1 MPLLP
6 VRSLFW
12 RAFLTFW
19 SAMALILVC
28 GMLFTAAVAWYRVN
42 SLDGLNPGSLAH
54 DAAQIAREDG
64 TDGLERWVAAMDAR
78 YSALNIYLVDASDHD
93 ILGRAL
99 PARLRDWLKD
109 YRAAPPDPFPAAS
122 APSPS
127 VRVSW
132 WDPQLLTL
140 PDGRELLMLFLPF
153 DSSHWE
159 LLGLAPVAL
168 VIVLFA
174 LAVTAPL
181 CWALTRNVTAP
192 LDALRLATQALSAGQ
207 LDARTPARLTRRK
220 DELGL
225 LAQDFDAM
233 ASRLQALVGTREQ
246 LLRTIAHELRSPLA
260 RLQLAVEL
268 ARRKDERLDLQLDRI
283 EREGE
288 RLDALVGNTLAL
300 AKMGA
305 LPEPADMLD
314 LAEVVD
320 AVVEDARFEAGD
332 RNVGIAWERP
342 APLRIQ
348 GDLESLASAIEN
360 VLRNALRFAPTGS
373 SIRLRLLAGLRDVQL
388 EIEDRGPGVPEQ
400 ELGYLFEPF
409 YRSAS
414 GAAMAGSGAGLGL
427 SIARAAVA
435 AHKGRISAS
444 NVLPQGLSVRIEL
457 PLAAT

>member
-1 MPLLP
+1 
-6 VRSLFW
+6 
-12 RAFLTFW
+12 
-19 SAMALILVC
+19 MA
-28 GMLFTAAVAWYRVN
+28 G
-42 SLDGLNPGSLAH
+42 
-54 DAAQIAREDG
+54 
-64 TDGLERWVAAMDAR
+64 
-78 YSALNIYLVDASDHD
+78 
-93 ILGRAL
+93 
-99 PARLRDWLKD
+99 
-109 YRAAPPDPFPAAS
+109 
-122 APSPS
+122 
-127 VRVSW
+127 
-132 WDPQLLTL
+132 
-140 PDGRELLMLFLPF
+140 
-153 DSSHWE
+153 
-159 LLGLAPVAL
+159 
-168 VIVLFA
+168 
-174 LAVTAPL
+174 
-181 CWALTRNVTAP
+181 
-192 LDALRLATQALSAGQ
+192 
-207 LDARTPARLTRRK
+207 
-220 DELGL
+220 
-225 LAQDFDAM
+225 
-233 ASRLQALVGTREQ
+233 RLQALVGTREQ

-342 APLRIQ
+342 APAHPGRPREPGQ
-348 GDLESLASAIEN
+348 RDRERAAQCA
-360 VLRNALRFAPTGS
+360 ALRADGQQHPPAPAGGPARRAIGNRGS
-373 SIRLRLLAGLRDVQL
+373 R
-388 EIEDRGPGVPEQ
+388 PGVPEQ

>member
-1 MPLLP
+1 M
-6 VRSLFW
+6 
-12 RAFLTFW
+12 
-19 SAMALILVC
+19 
-28 GMLFTAAVAWYRVN
+28 
-42 SLDGLNPGSLAH
+42 
-54 DAAQIAREDG
+54 
-64 TDGLERWVAAMDAR
+64 
-78 YSALNIYLVDASDHD
+78 
-93 ILGRAL
+93 
-99 PARLRDWLKD
+99 
-109 YRAAPPDPFPAAS
+109 
-122 APSPS
+122 
-127 VRVSW
+127 RVSW

-192 LDALRLATQALSAGQ
+192 LGALRLATQALSAGQ

-233 ASRLQALVGTREQ
+233 AGRLQALVGTRE

-342 APLRIQ
+342 APAHPGRPRAWPAR
-348 GDLESLASAIEN
+348 SRTCCAMRCASRRRAAASACACWRACATCN
-360 VLRNALRFAPTGS
+360 GNRGSRRACRSRNWAICSSPSTAALGRDHGGQRRRPGPEH
-373 SIRLRLLAGLRDVQL
+373 RAGGGGRPQ
-388 EIEDRGPGVPEQ
+388 GPH
-400 ELGYLFEPF
+400 LGQQCA
-409 YRSAS
+409 AS
-414 GAAMAGSGAGLGL
+414 GIERAHPSCRWPRLETSRRRDLGSGRRPASAGPRPR
-427 SIARAAVA
+427 SDQ
-435 AHKGRISAS
+435 
-444 NVLPQGLSVRIEL
+444 NVMFADTHRRRPSS
-457 PLAAT
+457 T

>member
-1 MPLLP
+1 M
-6 VRSLFW
+6 
-12 RAFLTFW
+12 
-19 SAMALILVC
+19 
-28 GMLFTAAVAWYRVN
+28 
-42 SLDGLNPGSLAH
+42 
-54 DAAQIAREDG
+54 
-64 TDGLERWVAAMDAR
+64 
-78 YSALNIYLVDASDHD
+78 
-93 ILGRAL
+93 
-99 PARLRDWLKD
+99 
-109 YRAAPPDPFPAAS
+109 
-122 APSPS
+122 
-127 VRVSW
+127 
-132 WDPQLLTL
+132 
-140 PDGRELLMLFLPF
+140 
-153 DSSHWE
+153 
-159 LLGLAPVAL
+159 
-168 VIVLFA
+168 
-174 LAVTAPL
+174 
-181 CWALTRNVTAP
+181 
-192 LDALRLATQALSAGQ
+192 
-207 LDARTPARLTRRK
+207 
-220 DELGL
+220 
-225 LAQDFDAM
+225 
-233 ASRLQALVGTREQ
+233 
-246 LLRTIAHELRSPLA
+246 
-260 RLQLAVEL
+260 AVEL

-305 LPEPADMLD
+305 LPELTDMLD

-342 APLRIQ
+342 APRIQ
-348 GDLESLASAIEN
+348 GDRESLASAIEN

-444 NVLPQGLSVRIEL
+444 NVLPQGLSMRIEL